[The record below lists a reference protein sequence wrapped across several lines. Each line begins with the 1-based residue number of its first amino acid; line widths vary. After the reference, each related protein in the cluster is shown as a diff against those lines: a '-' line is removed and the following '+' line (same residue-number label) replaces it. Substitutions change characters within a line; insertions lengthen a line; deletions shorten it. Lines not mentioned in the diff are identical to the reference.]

1 MRTEINRQ
9 FTGKGP
15 TFHQAKKSGFSV
27 YRLTIWVGLILAA
40 LWVLTGLERGRI
52 ISPYMPT
59 PTPTRTAD
67 SYIREA
73 EAYFQAGK
81 LYDPD
86 PPEPAAPRYD
96 AIDTYQRA
104 LQVELQERG
113 LKAEIEF
120 PIQVRYKNTAG
131 GDYRADLFVAECVVV
146 ELKIA
151 KCLNPD
157 DEAQLINELK
167 ATDAKVGLLINF
179 GRAKVEFVR
188 RVFCVHSPLSVFDP
202 CPSVA
207 SPLCGN

>member
-1 MRTEINRQ
+1 MSLEHQEITRVIIGAS
-9 FTGKGP
+9 FEVHRRLGY
-15 TFHQAKKSGFSV
+15 GF
-27 YRLTIWVGLILAA
+27 
-40 LWVLTGLERGRI
+40 LE
-52 ISPYMPT
+52 
-59 PTPTRTAD
+59 
-67 SYIREA
+67 
-73 EAYFQAGK
+73 K
-81 LYDPD
+81 V
-86 PPEPAAPRYD
+86 
-96 AIDTYQRA
+96 YQRA